1 MKKCHHVLSFFARWK
16 SWKFHRLGPL
26 SMTKPT
32 CEISIITLLFVLI
45 LSISKIL
52 SIVLPTFV
60 LMAISNVLAHN
71 TEDNSSFTHFPKN
84 FVVHWKCF
92 WLLSINYFS
101 IYMEIAQ
108 SIIRFQLTLKAGLTG
123 SEPVTQRKYII
134 ILYTC
139 IEFRNIYL

>member
-1 MKKCHHVLSFFARWK
+1 MNYSKRMKKCHHVLSFFARWK

-101 IYMEIAQ
+101 IYMEIALNLFWKQ
-108 SIIRFQLTLKAGLTG
+108 ALKGPGETKF
-123 SEPVTQRKYII
+123 EKRMHEHQKNI
-134 ILYTC
+134 
-139 IEFRNIYL
+139 FRN